1 MSIASEIVALTS
13 DRDAIRQALI
23 QKGIS
28 ASAHGFDDFATD
40 ISQITAG
47 GITPTGSINIVTNG
61 TVDVTNYASAVV
73 AVPTSSGN
81 LQGKSVSYS
90 TNGTRVVTPDSGYS
104 GLSSITIEVA
114 VSSTMLLE
122 TKEVTPTGSDI
133 IVNPSQGYGALSSVT
148 VKAVDS
154 TADANFV
161 AANIKNG
168 VTVFGVTG
176 TYAPSL
182 TTLSVTPSGTQQT
195 FTPSSGLDGYS
206 SVIVSAAQ
214 LESKEA
220 SPSSVDQTV
229 TPSSGKY
236 GLSQVVVKAAPLQTL
251 QGANAIT
258 PTTTEQYVTKTDND
272 CYGLSVVQVRGD
284 ANLIP
289 AYIANGVTIFGV
301 TGTHA
306 GTNNRPSVTVTP
318 SLTRQTIDPTG
329 NYTGLAQVIVEE
341 TPLDG
346 EMYVTPT
353 TTNREI
359 NPTGS
364 NIGIQKI
371 TVIGDANLIAAN
383 IKNGVTIFDVEGTYT
398 GGSTPANGSL
408 IEITCSSNIDTV
420 TATVNGNTY
429 TGVFVSGTAY
439 VTIPYTD
446 TTVARTCVLK
456 AYYNGTQMTSTQ
468 VAMSAG
474 IGYYTASLETSQRL
488 YYYGTWYGVS
498 SQTWT
503 KSVAQSTVTDSS
515 SGLQFYCPYG
525 NYSHTFTLSPNIDT
539 RGYKHFKIRGT
550 VTGGVYGSST
560 QRTKGDSYIQIGSQF
575 INFPNQN
582 SGTNTFTITSEQYET
597 ASDDATLTVF
607 VSVPMEYAPGTV
619 LIYEIEFV

>member
-73 AVPTSSGN
+73 AVPTSSGD

-104 GLSSITIEVA
+104 GLSSVTIEVA

-122 TKEVTPTGSDI
+122 TKEVTPSGSDI
-133 IVNPSQGYGALSSVT
+133 IVNPSEGYGALSSVT
-148 VKAVDS
+148 VKAVNS
-154 TADANFV
+154 QADVNFV
-161 AANIKNG
+161 AANIKSG

-182 TTLSVTPSGTQQT
+182 TTLTVTPSGTQQT

-214 LESKEA
+214 LESREV
-220 SPSSVDQTV
+220 SPSQTDQTY

-236 GLSQVVVKAAPLQTL
+236 GISQITVKGAPLEVIN
-251 QGANAIT
+251 GANAIV
-258 PTTTEQYVTKTDND
+258 PTTVDQYIMVSSSTY
-272 CYGLSVVQVRGD
+272 YGMSNVQVRGD

-289 AYIANGVTIFGV
+289 ANIANGVTIFGV

-306 GTNNRPSVTVTP
+306 GANNRPSVTVTP
-318 SLTRQTIDPTG
+318 SLTQQTINPTG
-329 NYTGLAQVIVEE
+329 SYTGLAQVIVEG
-341 TPLDG
+341 TPLDA

-364 NIGIQKI
+364 NIGLQKV
-371 TVIGDANLIAAN
+371 TVLGDANLIASN
-383 IKNGVTIFDVEGTYT
+383 IKSGVTIFDVEGTYT
-398 GGSTPANGSL
+398 GSSTPANGSL
-408 IEITCSSNIDTV
+408 IEVTCSSNIDTV

-456 AYYNGTQMTSTQ
+456 AYYNGSQMTSTQ

-474 IGYYTASLETSQRL
+474 IGYYTAYLETSQRL

-498 SQTWT
+498 GQTWT
-503 KSVAQSTVTDSS
+503 KTVAISTVTDSS
-515 SGLQFYCPYG
+515 SGLSFYCPNG
-525 NYSHTFTLSPNIDT
+525 NYTHIFTLSPNIDT

-550 VTGGVYGSST
+550 VTGGVNGLASQQT
-560 QRTKGDSYIQIGSQF
+560 RGNSYIQIGSQF

-582 SGTNTFTITSEQYET
+582 SGTNTFTITSEKYET
-597 ASDDATLTVF
+597 ASDDATLTVH
-607 VSVPMEYAPGTV
+607 VLVPMGYAPATV
-619 LIYEIEFV
+619 LITEIEFV